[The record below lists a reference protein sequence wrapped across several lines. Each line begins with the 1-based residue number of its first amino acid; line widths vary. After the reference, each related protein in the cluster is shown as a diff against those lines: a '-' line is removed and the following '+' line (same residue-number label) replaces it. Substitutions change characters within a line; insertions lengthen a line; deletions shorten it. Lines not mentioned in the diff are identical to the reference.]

1 MILMKFL
8 SFYLPLFL
16 CFSFELRSQSYELVV
31 DSFLSKKM
39 EEFRIPAVSVAII
52 DNGAI
57 VMQRSLGMA
66 NIEFGISNTDSTA
79 FQMASVTKL
88 ISATALMILAQEG
101 KIDLNQDVRHYLP
114 DLPETWRAMKVYDLV
129 SHQSGI
135 VDLLALQHLF
145 RSLEEAMDTATSRPL
160 DFPPGTKT
168 VYAGGDYAVVML
180 LIETITGLSF
190 QEFLDQY
197 LFSRLNMKH
206 SVFNNMEQDFIY
218 RTYDIMPY
226 AATTYKWNAQQEK
239 QQIFSMLFPRWT
251 YPAGGLFSSIADLA
265 TWIVALDRDLIL
277 RPEFRDQM
285 WTSSRLRDE
294 TPSPFGVGWIVDK
307 IDDEKATGHSGGPAL
322 ADVVRLPE
330 KKISVIILTNQL
342 ELRPMLASQVLRL
355 YLNNRNP

>member
-1 MILMKFL
+1 MIKFL

-16 CFSFELRSQSYELVV
+16 CFSLELQGQSYEAAI
-31 DSFLSKKM
+31 DSFLSKKT

-52 DNGAI
+52 DKGTI

-88 ISATALMILAQEG
+88 ISATAIMILVQEG
-101 KIDLNQDVRHYLP
+101 KMDLNRDVRYYLP
-114 DLPETWRAMKVYDLV
+114 DLPESWRNMKVYDLV

-135 VDLLALQHLF
+135 VDLLALQHHF
-145 RSLEEAMDTATSRPL
+145 RSLEEAMDTAISRPL

-206 SVFNNMEQDFIY
+206 SVYNNMEQDFIY
-218 RTYDIMPY
+218 RTHDIIPY
-226 AATTYKWNAQQEK
+226 AATTYQWNTRQKK
-239 QQIFSMLFPRWT
+239 QQIFSMMFPRWT

-265 TWIVALDRDLIL
+265 TWIVALDRDLLL

-285 WTSSRLRDE
+285 WTVFLLRNDKS
-294 TPSPFGVGWIVDK
+294 SPFGVGWIVDK

-330 KKISVIILTNQL
+330 KKITVIVLTNQL
-342 ELRPMLASQVLRL
+342 ELRPVLASQVLRL
-355 YLNNRNP
+355 YLNNRNH